1 MAMLTCSFF
10 SFCTFEGKGRGTLNL
25 TYFILFIALRQRI
38 RAVVGTGAE
47 MEEVSDV
54 SRGRG
59 EEESSEEEQDGHEGK
74 TRSYSK
80 VKVETSWKR
89 CDGYVELGRGVK
101 RGLLKP
107 KLGR

>member
-1 MAMLTCSFF
+1 
-10 SFCTFEGKGRGTLNL
+10 
-25 TYFILFIALRQRI
+25 
-38 RAVVGTGAE
+38 

-59 EEESSEEEQDGHEGK
+59 EAESSEEEQDGHEGK

-80 VKVETSWKR
+80 VKVETSWER
-89 CDGYVELGRGVK
+89 CDGYVELGRRVK